1 MTLESEVTATSTDGT
16 VEFELRVHN
25 PESDSTNVTF
35 RSGLEADFAV
45 LDDDAEIWRA
55 SDGRMF
61 TQALQSET
69 FDPDVEKTY
78 SGGWPDAKPG
88 QYTVV
93 ATLEIVE
100 EDVEARTD
108 FSV

>member
-1 MTLESEVTATSTDGT
+1 MTLESDVTATPGDGN
-16 VEFELRVHN
+16 VEFELTVRN
-25 PESDSTNVTF
+25 PGDDTVEVTF
-35 RSGLEADFAV
+35 RSGLKADFAV
-45 LDDDAEIWRA
+45 LEDDNEIWRA

-69 FDPDVEKTY
+69 FDPGEERTF
-78 SGGWPDAKPG
+78 SGGWADPTPG
-88 QYTVV
+88 YYTVV
-93 ATLEIVE
+93 ATLEIMD

>member
-1 MTLESEVTATSTDGT
+1 MTLESEVTATPTDGT
-16 VEFELRVHN
+16 VEFELRVKN
-25 PESDSTNVTF
+25 TDTDPTNVTF
-35 RSGLEADFAV
+35 RSGLKTDFAV
-45 LDDDAEIWRA
+45 LDDGAEIWRA
-55 SDGRMF
+55 SDGQMY
-61 TQALQSET
+61 TQALQNVA

-93 ATLEIVE
+93 ATLEIME

-108 FSV
+108 FRV

>member
-1 MTLESEVTATSTDGT
+1 MTLESDVTVTTTDGT
-16 VEFELRVHN
+16 VEFELTVRN
-25 PESDSTNVTF
+25 PDADPVDVTF

-45 LDDDAEIWRA
+45 FEGDREVWRA
-55 SDGRMF
+55 SAGRMY
-61 TQALQSET
+61 TQALRSKT
-69 FDPDVEKTY
+69 FDPGTKETY
-78 SGGWPDAKPG
+78 TEGWADPTPG

-93 ATLEIVE
+93 ATLELVE